1 MSLLFEIS
9 FCICSNSSCTF
20 RNLLVNCCTTNSDS
34 SISLAISDVLPVCS
48 KIRNSAS
55 SLLPP
60 LLPLLLKVLPRYP
73 STFCSK
79 KSIKSL
85 NIPPLLLLLLLLF
98 AVAAALMTVEAVP
111 CKKSENIFPKESPL
125 VSLSYTSLSSVG
137 GM

>member
-60 LLPLLLKVLPRYP
+60 LLPLLLVVVLPRYP

-85 NIPPLLLLLLLLF
+85 NIPPLLLLLLLF